1 MKTLLRST
9 FRAEQTEDLDL
20 LMRNAQ
26 ALRSSGL
33 SFDIP
38 EDEAIWTWVQGF
50 IDQYHHV
57 PDASSVRSHF
67 TSVNQMT
74 IVDRMDSL
82 AVERSRSQ
90 GDYLLLLEAR
100 VEDRRLRL
108 TSEILREAGVIAVTG
123 VTIKSTKKGEPETHL
138 KGPIAALRYV
148 VDRAVEVVTPTTGQR
163 LSGDVTADE
172 VAAMES
178 YERMENDPLAGL
190 GQLTGIQQLDMALKG
205 SHRKEL
211 WTHAAFT
218 GGLKST
224 FALNWHYNQAVF
236 YRHSSALFSLE
247 MPYEQCRTILGAIHS
262 FHPKFESVRKNLGI
276 KKSLDYELIRDGQ
289 LTKEQKEF
297 YRIVLRD
304 WSLPE
309 NQYGR
314 LHIEVPDPDKTDF
327 NINDLR
333 SKTELLYQ
341 KDPALR
347 MVTIDHAGLMQSRS
361 KYSNTTER
369 LNEVL
374 RDSKRFAM
382 SFNRGM
388 GIAVNALFQ
397 ISREGYKAA
406 EKNGGKYNLTHLS
419 YANEAERSSDI
430 VTATW
435 VDTELEESNLVKWQC
450 LKARDHKKPKDFFS
464 GVYWP
469 ARRVFTTHDIT
480 VEAAKKT
487 GDEIDLGL

>member
-9 FRAEQTEDLDL
+9 FRAEQTEDPAL

-26 ALRSSGL
+26 ALRDAGL

-38 EDEAIWTWVQGF
+38 EDEAIWTWIQGF

-57 PDASSVRSHF
+57 PDASSVRGHF
-67 TSVNQMT
+67 TNVNQMT
-74 IVDRMDSL
+74 VVDRMDSL

-108 TSEILREAGVIAVTG
+108 TSEILREAGTIAVTG
-123 VTIKSTKKGEPETHL
+123 VTIKEGKNETHL

-148 VDRAVEVVTPTTGQR
+148 VDRAAEVVTPISGQR
-163 LSGDVTADE
+163 LSGDVTADGD
-172 VAAMES
+172 AALS
-178 YERMENDPLAGL
+178 TYERMEADPLAGL

-236 YRHSSALFSLE
+236 YRHSSVLFSLE

-262 FHPKFESVRKNLGI
+262 IHPKFEADRKNYGI
-276 KKSLDYELIRDGQ
+276 KKSLDYEKIRDGE
-289 LTKEQKEF
+289 LTPEQKEF
-297 YRIVLRD
+297 YKIVLKD
-304 WSLPE
+304 YMDPA

-314 LHIEVPDPDKTDF
+314 LHIEVPDPDKSDF

-333 SKTELLYQ
+333 AKTELLYQ
-341 KDPALR
+341 KDPAIR

-374 RDSKRFAM
+374 RDSKKFAM

-406 EKNGGKYNLTHLS
+406 EKSGGKYNLTHLS

-435 VDTELEESNLVKWQC
+435 VDVELEESNLVKFQC
-450 LKARDHKKPKDFFS
+450 LKARDHKKPKDFYA
-464 GVYWP
+464 GVNWP
-469 ARRVFTTHDIT
+469 ARRVFTTHDVT
-480 VEAAKKT
+480 PETAKKT

>member
-9 FRAEQTEDLDL
+9 FKAELADDTDL

-26 ALRSSGL
+26 ALRDAGL

-38 EDEAIWTWVQGF
+38 EDEAIWSWVQSF

-57 PDASSVRSHF
+57 PEASSIRGHF
-67 TSVNQMT
+67 TNVNQLT
-74 IVDRMDSL
+74 IVDRLDTLST
-82 AVERSRSQ
+82 ERAKSQ

-100 VEDRRLRL
+100 AEDRRLRL
-108 TSEILREAGVIAVTG
+108 TSEILREAGTIATIG
-123 VTIKSTKKGEPETHL
+123 VTKKEGKVDVHMR
-138 KGPIAALRYV
+138 GPIAALRYV
-148 VDRAVEVVTPTTGQR
+148 VDRAAEVVTPISGQR
-163 LSGDVTADE
+163 LSGDVTADGD
-172 VAAMES
+172 AALKS
-178 YERMENDPLAGL
+178 YERMEADPLAGL
-190 GQLTGIQQLDMALKG
+190 GQLTGIQQLDVALKG

-224 FALNWHYNQAVF
+224 FALNWHYNQAVH
-236 YRHSSALFSLE
+236 YRHSSVLYSLE
-247 MPYEQCRTILGAIHS
+247 MPYEQCRTILVAIHS
-262 FHPKFESVRKNLGI
+262 LHSKFEKDRKNYNI
-276 KKSLDYELIRDGQ
+276 KKSLDYQKIRDGE
-289 LTKEQKEF
+289 LSPEEKEF
-297 YRIVLRD
+297 LKVVLKD
-304 WSLPE
+304 YGDPA

-341 KDPALR
+341 KDPAIR
-347 MVTIDHAGLMQSRS
+347 MVTIDHAGLMQSRT

-406 EKNGGKYNLTHLS
+406 EKSGGTYNLTHLS

-435 VDTELEESNLVKWQC
+435 VDVELEDSNLVKFQC
-450 LKARDHKKPKDFFS
+450 LKARDHRKPKDFYA
-464 GVYWP
+464 GVNWP
-469 ARRVFTTHDIT
+469 ARRIFTTHDVT
-480 VEAAKKT
+480 VESAKKT
-487 GDEIDLGL
+487 GDEIDLGI

>member
-9 FRAEQTEDLDL
+9 FRSEQTEDLDL

-26 ALRSSGL
+26 ALRSAGL
-33 SFDIP
+33 SFDIS
-38 EDEAIWTWVQGF
+38 EDEAIWTWIQGF

-57 PDASSVRSHF
+57 PDASSIRGHF

-108 TSEILREAGVIAVTG
+108 TSEILREAGTIAVTG
-123 VTIKSTKKGEPETHL
+123 VTIKGGKGEPETHL

-163 LSGDVTADE
+163 LSGDVTADGDT
-172 VAAMES
+172 ALTT

-211 WTHAAFT
+211 WTHAAYT

-236 YRHSSALFSLE
+236 YRHSSVLFSLE

-262 FHPKFESVRKNLGI
+262 IHPKFDADRKNFGI
-276 KKSLDYELIRDGQ
+276 KKSLVYEKIRDGE

-297 YRIVLRD
+297 YKIVLRD

-333 SKTELLYQ
+333 SKSELLYQ
-341 KDPALR
+341 KDPAIR

-406 EKNGGKYNLTHLS
+406 GKNGGAYALHHLS
-419 YANEAERSSDI
+419 YANEAERSSDV

-435 VDTELEESNLVKWQC
+435 IDAELRESNMVKFQC
-450 LKARDHKKPKDFFS
+450 LKTRDCAPFPPFYA
-464 GVYWP
+464 GVNWP
-469 ARRVFTTHDIT
+469 CRRVFTTHDVT
-480 VEAAKKT
+480 SAVAKRT
-487 GDEIDLGL
+487 GEEIDLGL

>member
-9 FRAEQTEDLDL
+9 FKADLTDDADL

-26 ALRSSGL
+26 ALRDAGL

-38 EDEAIWTWVQGF
+38 EDEAIWTWVQSF
-50 IDQYHHV
+50 IDQYHHI
-57 PDASSVRSHF
+57 PEASSIRGHF
-67 TSVNQMT
+67 TNVNQLT
-74 IVDRMDSL
+74 IVDRLDTLST
-82 AVERSRSQ
+82 ERSKSQ

-100 VEDRRLRL
+100 AEDRRLRL
-108 TSEILREAGVIAVTG
+108 TSEILREAGTIATIG
-123 VTIKSTKKGEPETHL
+123 VTKKEGKVDVHMR
-138 KGPIAALRYV
+138 GPIAALRYV
-148 VDRAVEVVTPTTGQR
+148 VDRAAEVVTPISGQR
-163 LSGDVTADE
+163 LSGNVTADGD
-172 VAAMES
+172 AALRN
-178 YERMENDPLAGL
+178 YERMEADPLAGL
-190 GQLTGIQQLDMALKG
+190 GQLTGIQQLDVALKG

-224 FALNWHYNQAVF
+224 FALNWHYNQAVH
-236 YRHSSALFSLE
+236 YRHSSILYSLE
-247 MPYEQCRTILGAIHS
+247 MPYEQCRTILIAIHS
-262 FHPKFESVRKNLGI
+262 IHSKFAADRKNYNI
-276 KKSLDYELIRDGQ
+276 KKSLDYQKIRDGE
-289 LTKEQKEF
+289 LTPEEKEF
-297 YRIVLRD
+297 FKIVLKD
-304 WSLPE
+304 YMDPA
-309 NQYGR
+309 NMYGG

-341 KDPALR
+341 KDPAIR

-406 EKNGGKYNLTHLS
+406 EKSGGTYNLTHLS

-435 VDTELEESNLVKWQC
+435 VDVELEDSNLVKFQC
-450 LKARDHKKPKDFFS
+450 LKARDHKKPKDFYS
-464 GVYWP
+464 GVNWP
-469 ARRVFTTHDIT
+469 ARRIFTTHDVT
-480 VEAAKKT
+480 VESAKKT
-487 GDEIDLGL
+487 GDEIDLGI